1 MTDSG
6 REDLHRLKRMLVD
19 GKTHAAR
26 KMAISLAL
34 LSLIVLTA
42 VSGCLSIDAVADRHA
57 LSVTRTDAAG
67 TEIWHTTFDGG
78 GDEYGTVLLPVSDGG
93 LLVGGSVKQSPG
105 SEEHALLL
113 KIAEDGLI
121 EWNRSFPTR
130 YGVEAVVSHPDGSFT
145 AGTGD
150 GSLFR
155 VAGDGTP
162 VWSSPV
168 SESVL
173 GVSGLPDGGIV
184 AAGSKHGGDVW
195 VAVANDTGCS
205 LLRER
210 TYPDLGRG
218 RALGVASASDGGCIV
233 AGTTDSHPFW
243 VMRLDGEGN
252 VTWTRTFEEG
262 PEFIGV
268 MLHRVY
274 SVQEKPDGSVELLY
288 KVGRALKGEGA
299 GGSVTVDL
307 TLARDGSDMSVTEFY
322 MPCPVTR
329 ASGGGYA
336 CAALESSEG
345 DGYTMG
351 NHLGSPIH
359 VMKCDDRGEIVR
371 VGAGTEAETEI
382 VTNIVQTPDGGFAVL
397 GGSTKT

>member
-1 MTDSG
+1 
-6 REDLHRLKRMLVD
+6 
-19 GKTHAAR
+19 
-26 KMAISLAL
+26 MAISLAL

-67 TEIWHTTFDGG
+67 TEIWHTAFDGG

-105 SEEHALLL
+105 SDEHALLL
-113 KIAEDGLI
+113 KIAEDGRI
-121 EWNRSFPTR
+121 EWNWSFPAR

-162 VWSSPV
+162 VWSSRV
-168 SESVL
+168 SGSVP
-173 GVSGLPDGGIV
+173 GISGLPDGGIV
-184 AAGSKHGGDVW
+184 AAGSKHERDVW
-195 VAVANDTGCS
+195 VAVVNDTGS
-205 LLRER
+205 LLREE

-218 RALGVASASDGGCIV
+218 RAIEVASASDGGCIV
-233 AGTTDSHPFW
+233 AGTTDSHPLW

-252 VTWTRTFEEG
+252 VIWIRTFEEG
-262 PEFIGV
+262 PEYIGV

-274 SVQEKPDGSVELLY
+274 SVREKPDGSVELLY
-288 KVGRALKGEGA
+288 KVGRALKGEAVGK
-299 GGSVTVDL
+299 SVTVDR

-322 MPCPVTR
+322 MPCPVVR

-336 CAALESSEG
+336 CASLESSEG

-359 VMKCDDRGEIVR
+359 VMICDERGEIVR
-371 VGAGTEAETEI
+371 VSTGTEAKVDI
-382 VTNIVQTPDGGFAVL
+382 VTDIVQTPDGGFAVL
-397 GGSTKT
+397 GGSTNT

>member
-1 MTDSG
+1 
-6 REDLHRLKRMLVD
+6 MLVD

-26 KMAISLAL
+26 KRAISLAL
-34 LSLIVLTA
+34 LSLVVLTA

-67 TEIWHTTFDGG
+67 TEIRHTVFDGG
-78 GDEYGTVLLPVSDGG
+78 GDEYGTVIVPASDGG
-93 LLVGGSVKQSPG
+93 LLVGGSVRQSPG
-105 SEEHALLL
+105 SDEHALLL
-113 KIAEDGLI
+113 KIAEDGRI
-121 EWNRSFPTR
+121 EWNRSFPAR
-130 YGVEAVVSHPDGSFT
+130 YGVEAVASHPDGSFT

-162 VWSSPV
+162 VWSSRV
-168 SESVL
+168 SGSVP
-173 GVSGLPDGGIV
+173 GISGLPDGGIV
-184 AAGSKHGGDVW
+184 AAGSKHERDVW
-195 VAVANDTGCS
+195 VAVVNDTGS
-205 LLRER
+205 LLREE

-218 RALGVASASDGGCIV
+218 RALEVASASDGGCIV
-233 AGTTDSHPFW
+233 AGTTDSHPLW

-252 VTWTRTFEEG
+252 VIWTRTFEEG

-274 SVQEKPDGSVELLY
+274 SVREKPDGSVELLY
-288 KVGRALKGEGA
+288 KVGRALKGEDA
-299 GGSVTVDL
+299 GRSVTVDR
-307 TLARDGSDMSVTEFY
+307 TLARDGSDVSVTEFY
-322 MPCPVTR
+322 MPCPVVR

-345 DGYTMG
+345 AGYTMG

-359 VMKCDDRGEIVR
+359 VMKCDERGEIVR
-371 VGAGTEAETEI
+371 VSAGTEAEVEI
-382 VTNIVQTPDGGFAVL
+382 VTDILQTPDGGFAVL
-397 GGSTKT
+397 GGSTRI

>member
-1 MTDSG
+1 MDET
-6 REDLHRLKRMLVD
+6 RNR
-19 GKTHAAR
+19 
-26 KMAISLAL
+26 AISFAL
-34 LSLIVLTA
+34 LFLIALVFA
-42 VSGCLSIDAVADRHA
+42 PGCLSSDVVADRHD

-67 TEIWHTTFDGG
+67 IEIWHAAFDGG
-78 GDEYGTVLLPVSDGG
+78 GDEYGTVIVPVSDGG

-105 SEEHALLL
+105 SNEQALLL
-113 KIAEDGLI
+113 KIAEDGRI

-130 YGVEAVVSHPDGSFT
+130 YGVEAVAAHADGSFT

-162 VWSSPV
+162 VWSSRV
-168 SESVL
+168 SGSVP

-184 AAGSKHGGDVW
+184 AAGSRHDRDVR
-195 VAVANDTGCS
+195 VAVANDTGS

-233 AGTTDSHPFW
+233 AGTTDSHPLW
-243 VMRLDGEGN
+243 VMRLDEEGN

-262 PEFIGV
+262 PEFAGV
-268 MLHRVY
+268 TLYRVY
-274 SVQEKPDGSVELLY
+274 SVREKPDSSVDLLY
-288 KVGRALKGEGA
+288 RVGRTLEGEAVGR
-299 GGSVTVDL
+299 SVTVDRSL
-307 TLARDGSDMSVTEFY
+307 DRDGSDMGVTEFH

-329 ASGGGYA
+329 ASDGGYA
-336 CAALESSEG
+336 CACLESSEG
-345 DGYTMG
+345 EGYTMG

-371 VGAGTEAETEI
+371 VSAGTEAEVEI
-382 VTNIVQTPDGGFAVL
+382 VTDIVQTLDGGFAVL

>member
-1 MTDSG
+1 
-6 REDLHRLKRMLVD
+6 
-19 GKTHAAR
+19 
-26 KMAISLAL
+26 MAISLAF
-34 LSLIVLTA
+34 LSLAILTA
-42 VSGCLSIDAVADRHA
+42 SSGCLSSDVVADRHA

-67 TEIWHTTFDGG
+67 IEIWHAVFDGG
-78 GDEYGTVLLPVSDGG
+78 GDEYGTVIVPVSDGG
-93 LLVGGSVKQSPG
+93 LIVGGSVKQSPG
-105 SEEHALLL
+105 SDGHALLL
-113 KIAEDGLI
+113 KIAEDGRI
-121 EWNRSFPTR
+121 EWNRSFPAR
-130 YGVEAVVSHPDGSFT
+130 YGVEAVAAHADGSFT

-162 VWSSPV
+162 LWSSRV
-168 SESVL
+168 SGSVP

-184 AAGSKHGGDVW
+184 AAGSKHERDIW
-195 VAVANDTGCS
+195 VAVANDTGS
-205 LLRER
+205 LLREE

-218 RALGVASASDGGCIV
+218 RALGVASASGGGCIV
-233 AGTTDSHPFW
+233 AGTTDSHPLW

-252 VTWTRTFEEG
+252 VIWSRTFEEG

-268 MLHRVY
+268 MLHRIY
-274 SVQEKPDGSVELLY
+274 SVREKPDGSVELLY
-288 KVGRALKGEGA
+288 KVGRALKGEEA
-299 GGSVTVDL
+299 GGSITVDL

-322 MPCPVTR
+322 MPCPVVR

-345 DGYTMG
+345 NGYTMG

-371 VGAGTEAETEI
+371 VSAGTEAEVEI
-382 VTNIVQTPDGGFAVL
+382 VTDILQTPDGGFAVL

>member
-1 MTDSG
+1 MD
-6 REDLHRLKRMLVD
+6 
-19 GKTHAAR
+19 KTR
-26 KMAISLAL
+26 NRTITFAL
-34 LSLIVLTA
+34 LLLIALVFA
-42 VSGCLSIDAVADRHA
+42 SGCLSSDVVADRHA

-67 TEIWHTTFDGG
+67 TEIWHAFFDGE

-105 SEEHALLL
+105 SDEHALLL
-113 KIAEDGLI
+113 KIAEDGRI

-130 YGVEAVVSHPDGSFT
+130 YGVEAVAAHPDGSFT

-162 VWSSPV
+162 VWSSRA
-168 SESVL
+168 SGSVP
-173 GVSGLPDGGIV
+173 GVSGLPDGGVV
-184 AAGSKHGGDVW
+184 AAGSKNDRDVW
-195 VAVANDTGCS
+195 VAAVNDTGW
-205 LLRER
+205 LLREW

-218 RALGVASASDGGCIV
+218 RALEVVSASDGGCIV
-233 AGTTDSHPFW
+233 AGATDSHPLW

-252 VTWTRTFEEG
+252 VIWSRTFEEG
-262 PEFIGV
+262 PEYIGV

-274 SVQEKPDGSVELLY
+274 SVREKPDGSVELLY
-288 KVGRALKGEGA
+288 KVGRALKGEETE
-299 GGSVTVDL
+299 GSVTVDL

-322 MPCPVTR
+322 MPCPITR

-336 CAALESSEG
+336 CASLESSEG

-351 NHLGSPIH
+351 NHLGSSIH

-371 VGAGTEAETEI
+371 VSAGMEAGVEI
-382 VTNIVQTPDGGFAVL
+382 VTDIVQTRDGGFAVF

>member
-26 KMAISLAL
+26 KMAISLAF

-67 TEIWHTTFDGG
+67 TEIWHTAFDGG

-105 SEEHALLL
+105 SDEHALLL
-113 KIAEDGLI
+113 KIAEDGRI
-121 EWNRSFPTR
+121 EWNRSFPAR

-162 VWSSPV
+162 VWSSRV
-168 SESVL
+168 SGSVP
-173 GVSGLPDGGIV
+173 GISGLPDGGIV
-184 AAGSKHGGDVW
+184 AAGSKHERDVW
-195 VAVANDTGCS
+195 VAVVNDTGS
-205 LLRER
+205 LLREE

-218 RALGVASASDGGCIV
+218 RAIEVASASDGGCIV
-233 AGTTDSHPFW
+233 AGTTDSHPLW

-252 VTWTRTFEEG
+252 VIWIRTFEEG
-262 PEFIGV
+262 PEYIGV

-274 SVQEKPDGSVELLY
+274 SVREKPDGSVELLY
-288 KVGRALKGEGA
+288 KVGRALKGEAVGK
-299 GGSVTVDL
+299 SVTVDR

-322 MPCPVTR
+322 MPCPVVR

-336 CAALESSEG
+336 CASLESSEG

-359 VMKCDDRGEIVR
+359 VMICDERGEIVR
-371 VGAGTEAETEI
+371 VSTGTEAKVDI
-382 VTNIVQTPDGGFAVL
+382 VTDIVQTPDGGFAVL
-397 GGSTKT
+397 GGSTNT